1 VQRGSCGGGGGSL
14 RSGTDS
20 HVAATRNAIDDDLGV
35 REGGELQRHASFF
48 WCDSDDDDVDVDIC
62 DFVSML
68 DGVDVC

>member
-1 VQRGSCGGGGGSL
+1 VTATFSPL
-14 RSGTDS
+14 VT
-20 HVAATRNAIDDDLGV
+20 AAGCVETPA
-35 REGGELQRHASFF
+35 ELQRHASFF